1 MTKEKTALHC
11 AAHSRVNSYV
21 GSAYMKSI
29 KNVILLVVYFIFL
42 SGCNQEN
49 ESEVQEYIKEK
60 HGIDIVVTDWSS
72 INENNGGNTYH
83 TVQEKNNKNFKF
95 RVKVQGLLYS
105 YIVGDEYKYGKKTYE
120 AYQKFQP
127 TLEEMK
133 KLGYVENENVL
144 QYMLDNQNPEEG
156 SPTDELLLTLQMSNE
171 IDFSQLDSV
180 ELDRLYALFQL
191 IQKNN
196 KKITEL
202 EIKDHTGR
210 SLGGP
215 FKNVQRVTTKEEL
228 LQTMKST
235 MKDPIN
241 EYWKNWI
248 RTQTKVEEKL
258 HEMQNDRF
266 SIEGITYSSSDDEK
280 YRKYIVTLVI
290 NTTNTIFENNPP
302 LIEDLIKVTT
312 ILKEELNTKNFDIN
326 LKNKSGTRNTN
337 WLSSKEIKEAN
348 NIEDLVNE
356 KYPAN

>member
-1 MTKEKTALHC
+1 
-11 AAHSRVNSYV
+11 
-21 GSAYMKSI
+21 MKSLKHI
-29 KNVILLVVYFIFL
+29 TLLVVCFLCL

-49 ESEVQEYIKEK
+49 RADVHEYIKEK

-83 TVQEKNNKNFKF
+83 TVQEKNNKYLKF

-105 YIVGDEYKYGKKTYE
+105 NPVGDEYQYGKKTYE
-120 AYQKFQP
+120 EYKKFQP

-133 KLGYVENENVL
+133 KLGYIESETENAL
-144 QYMLDNQNPEEG
+144 QYLLDNKDPDEG
-156 SPTDELLLTLQMSNE
+156 KPTNELLLTLQMSNE

-196 KKITEL
+196 KNIAEL
-202 EIKDHTGR
+202 EIKDHTGN
-210 SLGGP
+210 SLGEP
-215 FKNVQRVTTKEEL
+215 FKNVQKKITKEEL

-248 RTQTKVEEKL
+248 RTHTKVEEKL
-258 HEMQNDRF
+258 HEMQSDRF
-266 SIEGITYSSSDDEK
+266 SIAGITYSSSDDEK

-290 NTTNTIFENNPP
+290 NTTNTVFENNPP

-312 ILKEELNTKNFDIN
+312 ILKKELHTKKFEIN
-326 LKNKSGTRNTN
+326 LKNKTGTRNTI
-337 WLSSKEIKEAN
+337 WLSSKEIEEAN
-348 NIEDLVNE
+348 NIEYLVKE
-356 KYPAN
+356 RFPKD

>member
-1 MTKEKTALHC
+1 
-11 AAHSRVNSYV
+11 
-21 GSAYMKSI
+21 MKSL
-29 KNVILLVVYFIFL
+29 KHVTLLVVCFLCL

-49 ESEVQEYIKEK
+49 GADVHEYIKEK
-60 HGIDIVVTDWSS
+60 HGIDVVVTDWSS

-83 TVQEKNNKNFKF
+83 TVQEKNNKYLQF

-105 YIVGDEYKYGKKTYE
+105 NPVGDEYQYGKKTYE
-120 AYQKFQP
+120 EYKKFIP

-133 KLGYVENENVL
+133 KLGYVESETENAL
-144 QYMLDNQNPEEG
+144 QYMLDNKDPDEG
-156 SPTDELLLTLQMSNE
+156 KPTNELLLTLQMSNE

-196 KKITEL
+196 KNITEL
-202 EIKDHTGR
+202 AIKDHTGE
-210 SLGGP
+210 SLGEL
-215 FKNVQRVTTKEEL
+215 FKNVQKKIIKEEL

-248 RTQTKVEEKL
+248 RTHTKVEEKL

-266 SIEGITYSSSDDEK
+266 SIAGITYSSSGDEK

-290 NTTNTIFENNPP
+290 NTTNTVFENNPP

-312 ILKEELNTKNFDIN
+312 ILKKELHTKNFEIN
-326 LKNKSGTRNTN
+326 LKNKTGTRNTI
-337 WLSSKEIKEAN
+337 WLSSKEIEEAN
-348 NIEDLVNE
+348 NIEYLVKE
-356 KYPAN
+356 RFPKD

>member
-1 MTKEKTALHC
+1 
-11 AAHSRVNSYV
+11 
-21 GSAYMKSI
+21 MKSLKHI
-29 KNVILLVVYFIFL
+29 TLLVVCFLCL

-49 ESEVQEYIKEK
+49 RADVHEYIKEK
-60 HGIDIVVTDWSS
+60 HGIDVVVTDWSS

-83 TVQEKNNKNFKF
+83 TVQEKNNKYLKF

-105 YIVGDEYKYGKKTYE
+105 NPVGDEYQYGKKTYE
-120 AYQKFQP
+120 EYKKFQP

-133 KLGYVENENVL
+133 KLGYVESETENAL
-144 QYMLDNQNPEEG
+144 QYLLDNKDPDEG
-156 SPTDELLLTLQMSNE
+156 KPTNELLLTLQMSNE

-191 IQKNN
+191 FQKNN
-196 KKITEL
+196 KNITEL
-202 EIKDHTGR
+202 EIKDHTGN
-210 SLGGP
+210 SLGEP
-215 FKNVQRVTTKEEL
+215 FKDVQKKITKEEL

-248 RTQTKVEEKL
+248 RTHTKVEEKL

-266 SIEGITYSSSDDEK
+266 SIAGITYSSSDDEK

-290 NTTNTIFENNPP
+290 NTTNTVFENNPP

-312 ILKEELNTKNFDIN
+312 ILKKELHTKKFEIN
-326 LKNKSGTRNTN
+326 LKNKTGTRNTI
-337 WLSSKEIKEAN
+337 WLSSKEIEEAN
-348 NIEDLVNE
+348 NIEYLVKE
-356 KYPAN
+356 RFPKD